1 MDKKR
6 RMKYFFRIEECLVCI
21 AVGGVVG
28 LELDGVKLENFRNWS
43 SFELNLSSSRI
54 FCFLPGFSTFSNY
67 DLWMIF
73 LREQLCC
80 ILLNFIQFPAAQM
93 LFKNLVLK
101 LYTFKN

>member
-1 MDKKR
+1 M
-6 RMKYFFRIEECLVCI
+6 CI

-54 FCFLPGFSTFSNY
+54 FLLLARFLTFSNY

>member
-1 MDKKR
+1 MFGV
-6 RMKYFFRIEECLVCI
+6 YCCG
-21 AVGGVVG
+21 VGGVVG

-54 FCFLPGFSTFSNY
+54 FLLLARFLTFSNY

-80 ILLNFIQFPAAQM
+80 ILLNFVQFPAGKM
-93 LFKNLVLK
+93 LFKIFILK
-101 LYTFKN
+101 LYTFQN